1 MGKATIA
8 TFLVALVLFVAMG
21 RVQKQ
26 LELDDFR
33 FGSHWSFTEQ
43 MLNDGI
49 HGDSS
54 KPPLVVVPL
63 LFPLDFLFLIFF
75 GVTLAM
81 CSVIYADAL
90 GVPPSSTWLLLILP
104 ITYMVADFSENVL
117 YSGMLLS
124 PGSIPKLIDA
134 GNWATRVKLVV
145 GLLAIVQ
152 AVGALL
158 CSRLR

>member
-8 TFLVALVLFVAMG
+8 TFFVALVLFISMG
-21 RVQKQ
+21 VVQHQ
-26 LELDDFR
+26 LGLGDFR
-33 FGSHWSFTEQ
+33 FGSKWTFTEQ
-43 MLNDGI
+43 MLDEGI
-49 HGDSS
+49 KKDPA

-75 GVTLAM
+75 GATLAM
-81 CSVIYADAL
+81 CSLTYADAL
-90 GVPPSSTWLLLILP
+90 VPTPRIWLLLILP
-104 ITYMVADFSENVL
+104 IAYMVADFSENVL

-134 GNWATRVKLVV
+134 GNWATRVKLLA
-145 GLLAIVQ
+145 GLLAIIQ

-158 CSRLR
+158 RSRLR